1 MAVLATQMAAAGATL
16 SWGLAE
22 WLLRAKPSVLGA
34 ISGAVAGLVAI
45 TPAAGFVLPGPA
57 LAIGLIAGAACFWAV
72 TVLKPMLG
80 YDDSLDVF
88 GVHGVG
94 GIIGM
99 LATGLFAF
107 GPLTATADRPAGVII
122 GGGALLAVQV
132 LGIVVTIGYSAV
144 VSILLLKLTD
154 LTVGLR
160 VGREQE
166 REGLDIVLHGEQ
178 VF

>member
-1 MAVLATQMAAAGATL
+1 
-16 SWGLAE
+16 
-22 WLLRAKPSVLGA
+22 
-34 ISGAVAGLVAI
+34 VAI

-57 LAIGLIAGAACFWAV
+57 LAIGLVAGAACFWAV

-99 LATGLFAF
+99 LATGVFAF
-107 GPLTATADRPAGVII
+107 GPLTATADHPTGVII
-122 GGGALLAVQV
+122 GGSALLAVQV
-132 LGIVVTIGYSAV
+132 LGIVVTLGYGAV
-144 VSILLLKLTD
+144 VTTLLLKLTD